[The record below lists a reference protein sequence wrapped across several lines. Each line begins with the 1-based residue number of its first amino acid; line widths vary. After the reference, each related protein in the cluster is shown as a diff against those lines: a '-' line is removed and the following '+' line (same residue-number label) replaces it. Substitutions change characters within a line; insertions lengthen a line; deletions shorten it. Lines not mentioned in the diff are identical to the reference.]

1 MTQFFDHFKSR
12 VALQFINGISRV
24 LQTVVNY
31 FNGTIILTFAKPALL
46 VLFVIF
52 DLNLNDLEYV
62 MLLFG

>member
-12 VALQFINGISRV
+12 VASQFINGISRV

-31 FNGTIILTFAKPALL
+31 FNGTIIFTFAKPALL

-52 DLNLNDLEYV
+52 DLHLNDLEYV